1 MVAQRAIKIYNDDCS
16 SRSSCHGE
24 RTLSKTGEAN
34 PLVCFCGTYR
44 GVLYV
49 SHHRSTERGA
59 VILIGIG
66 PHHERLQPHTACTL
80 NIKVVLVRTEVR
92 RPSCRGLCV
101 HVCSPVRTDVGRFP
115 CDVACGVRDPQ
126 GISNCIVKCIVGG
139 SLVDCLRIEADDNS
153 LECPAH
159 AGD

>member
-1 MVAQRAIKIYNDDCS
+1 MFPALVWTAIDLEIGALVMNGGDITVFIYNDDCS

-101 HVCSPVRTDVGRFP
+101 VARSEPTWVVFRAMLPVGSGAPRVFP
-115 CDVACGVRDPQ
+115 
-126 GISNCIVKCIVGG
+126 IV
-139 SLVDCLRIEADDNS
+139 S
-153 LECPAH
+153 
-159 AGD
+159 